1 MAGGSAGGM
10 TAGGAGGGSTAGGS
24 AGGFTYPVMAV
35 IPNSRFIG
43 IAQIAIGGP
52 PFGAAVA
59 TVREPLDGGFSIL
72 EGWTSNGNATPAQSR
87 TISWA
92 TAYRVTAIASNVS
105 TTAIAVRSANGVSI
119 EEVQPASNFGTVG
132 STNLEFYMAPND
144 AGVSRLSMLPAGTT
158 APMLAFVQGGGV
170 GHVRLYRLST
180 GSFST
185 LNYTP
190 GAMSAVAFG
199 DDLIDSP
206 IPGSTS
212 SRLLATARCPG
223 SCSFAGSSVTT
234 TGQGARF
241 AWMLYPPAAN
251 ALGTTSMHA
260 ALASSSSMSTF
271 SPNEPV
277 RAASDG
283 NTFVYFAGLGFSDEL
298 VVERRDA
305 VTGLRDSLFTGM
317 GTLRLVDLRR
327 SPTGA
332 AVLVLAT
339 YQSASSF
346 AGTLPHSMG
355 SQRNVVVIRID
366 SASSVSASS
375 FDLPGDQQAVGF
387 AGGGNGYLY
396 IAINEGPNALL
407 WRIPD
412 L

>member
-1 MAGGSAGGM
+1 MSAGGGM
-10 TAGGAGGGSTAGGS
+10 TAGGAGGG
-24 AGGFTYPVMAV
+24 FMYPVMAV
-35 IPNSRFIG
+35 LPNSRFIG
-43 IAQIAIGGP
+43 IAQVAIGGP
-52 PFGAAVA
+52 PLGTAVA

-72 EGWTSNGNATPAQSR
+72 EGWTSNGSGTPAQSR
-87 TISWA
+87 QISWA
-92 TAYRVTAIASNVS
+92 SAYRVTAIASNVS
-105 TTAIAVRSANGVSI
+105 NTAIAARSSNGVSI
-119 EEVQPASNFGTVG
+119 EEVLPTSNFGTVG
-132 STNLEFYMAPND
+132 STNLELYVGASD

-190 GAMSAVAFG
+190 GVMSAVASG
-199 DDLIDSP
+199 DDLLDSP

-212 SRLLATARCPG
+212 SRLLATVRCSG
-223 SCSFAGSSVTT
+223 GCSFAGSSVTT
-234 TGQGARF
+234 TGMGARF

-251 ALGTTSMHA
+251 ALGMTSMHA
-260 ALASSSSMSTF
+260 ALVSGNSMPTF
-271 SPNEPV
+271 SPSEPV

-305 VTGLRDSLFTGM
+305 VTGVRESLFTGT
-317 GTLRLVDLRR
+317 GTLRVVDLKR

-339 YQSASSF
+339 YQSPSSF
-346 AGTLPHSMG
+346 AGDFPFTFSN
-355 SQRNVVVIRID
+355 QRNVVVIRID
-366 SASSVSASS
+366 SAANVSASS

-387 AGGGNGYLY
+387 AGGGNGSLY
-396 IAINEGPNALL
+396 IAINEGPNAVL